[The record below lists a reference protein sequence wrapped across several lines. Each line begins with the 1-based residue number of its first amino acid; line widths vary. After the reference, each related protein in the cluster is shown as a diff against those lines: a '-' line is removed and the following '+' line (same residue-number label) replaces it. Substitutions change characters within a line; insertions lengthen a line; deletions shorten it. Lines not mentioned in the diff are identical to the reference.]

1 MADLEQ
7 LKKSAQDTINGATT
21 SKELETVRI
30 AYEGR
35 NGIVNEQFAS
45 LKTASSEEKKSLGP
59 ALNEF
64 KKYIHDLLVSREQE
78 LLSSAEESDIDISL
92 PGVRQKMGQLH
103 PHTIIRREM
112 NGIFKQMGFSVYE
125 GPHIETDEYVF
136 ERANLPK
143 HHPARSLQDT
153 IIIDEPEVILRSHTS
168 SVENRAMENEE
179 LPLRI
184 VVPGVAFRYETPNQ
198 TNHFLFYQYEGMAIA
213 EDISMADLHG
223 AFESF
228 CKSFFG
234 PEVKIRIRAKYYPQV
249 EPGCGLDLICSFCQ
263 GKGCPVC
270 KKRGWVEISGGG
282 MIHANM
288 LRTNGIDPDKYSGFA
303 WGMGFDRMV
312 MQKLKIDD
320 IRKLYDGTLI

>member
-1 MADLEQ
+1 MDLNT
-7 LKKSAQDTINGATT
+7 LKETAVKDISAATT
-21 SKELETVRI
+21 SKELEEIRI
-30 AYEGR
+30 KYEGR
-35 NGIVNEQFAS
+35 NGIVNKQFEL
-45 LKTASSEEKKSLGP
+45 LKDLSPEEKKNQGP

-64 KKYIHDLLVSREQE
+64 KKFIHDTIIAKEQE
-78 LLSSAEESDIDISL
+78 LISATGTADIDISL
-92 PGVRQKMGQLH
+92 PGIRQKMGKLH
-103 PHTIIRREM
+103 PHTIVRRQM
-112 NGIFKQMGFSVYE
+112 NGIFKQLGFSVYE

-213 EDISMADLHG
+213 EDITMADLHG
-223 AFESF
+223 TFESF
-228 CKSFFG
+228 AKSFFG
-234 PEVKIRIRAKYYPQV
+234 EDVTIRIRAKYYPQV
-249 EPGCGLDLICSFCQ
+249 EPGVGLDLICTFCM

-270 KKRGWVEISGGG
+270 KRRGWVEIAGAG

-288 LRTNGIDPDKYSGFA
+288 LRTNGIDPEKYSGFA
-303 WGMGFDRMV
+303 WGMGFDRIV